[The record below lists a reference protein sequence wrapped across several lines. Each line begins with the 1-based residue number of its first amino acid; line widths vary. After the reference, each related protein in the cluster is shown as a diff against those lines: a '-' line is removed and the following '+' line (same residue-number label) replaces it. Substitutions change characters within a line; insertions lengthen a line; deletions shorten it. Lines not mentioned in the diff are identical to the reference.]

1 MACISRVAQEPPNI
15 QSKEIDT
22 MTKERTS
29 TKEPKKKAEHTLKE
43 KRATKKEKSSAKG
56 SLGSVRAVA
65 C

>member
-1 MACISRVAQEPPNI
+1 
-15 QSKEIDT
+15 